1 MHTELPIWISKICNL
16 DKNAINFH
24 ALMCEIHRTMKT
36 SKTKRGER
44 KRAFLDMKFP
54 VPVQTQSVVT
64 ETSTSAIFSKV
75 VNEPVHNKDMNKTEE
90 NLSERRSN
98 VKELTEKNKQLKR
111 KYERMFGKQEAA
123 TMIKKKKDKEQ
134 LKKQLQNSEQKIKM
148 YKKQKDKYKQ
158 SYFEKCRKVSQLEKK
173 SLRVKIIEAKVE
185 GNAKSESTVEALKR
199 EIREYN
205 ESIQYLQSLF
215 EDTPY
220 ILLFNED

>member
-1 MHTELPIWISKICNL
+1 
-16 DKNAINFH
+16 
-24 ALMCEIHRTMKT
+24 MCEIHRTMKT

-54 VPVQTQSVVT
+54 VPVQTQSIVT

-75 VNEPVHNKDMNKTEE
+75 VNEPVHNKDMKKTEE
-90 NLSERRSN
+90 KLSERRSK

-123 TMIKKKKDKEQ
+123 TMIKKKKDKELSESKSELKQ
-134 LKKQLQNSEQKIKM
+134 LKKNNYKI
-148 YKKQKDKYKQ
+148 Q
-158 SYFEKCRKVSQLEKK
+158 SRKSKCTKNRRINKSNHVLKNAGKCLSLKKK
-173 SLRVKIIEAKVE
+173 SKSNRAKVKIIEAKVE
-185 GNAKSESTVEALKR
+185 GNAKSESTVEALRR
-199 EIREYN
+199 EIRDYN

>member
-16 DKNAINFH
+16 DKNAINSN

-54 VPVQTQSVVT
+54 VPVQTQSIVT

-75 VNEPVHNKDMNKTEE
+75 VNEPVHNKDMKKTEE
-90 NLSERRSN
+90 KLSERRSK
-98 VKELTEKNKQLKR
+98 VKELTDKNKQLKR
-111 KYERMFGKQEAA
+111 KYERMFGKQEAT
-123 TMIKKKKDKEQ
+123 TMIKKKKDKELSESKSELKQ

-173 SLRVKIIEAKVE
+173 V
-185 GNAKSESTVEALKR
+185 
-199 EIREYN
+199 
-205 ESIQYLQSLF
+205 
-215 EDTPY
+215 
-220 ILLFNED
+220 